1 MKIEVLCQKG
11 DATKIKGD
19 LLESLSKDLLKAQ
32 GYSVIEEIRFTGVEL
47 DLLCKHKVNQKEI
60 YVECK
65 AQKEKIGAPV
75 LRQLLGTVA
84 GYDYSEGW
92 LVSTSEFGKEAKGF
106 VEMWK
111 KKPIEQSSQLSFYT
125 PTLILESLLSASVI
139 CEVPQSKA
147 LSFIGDSELLGDWTL
162 IITPLGRFWSVYTLD
177 GGNPFGV
184 LFYNAVNGNHIQD
197 KKILDNIA
205 LLDSTLTT
213 YDLSVGY
220 GNKTVSKSPVVVNIP
235 SVVEVQIGDSWNDYR
250 PSRPQDFVGRSDTQK
265 EILSFLD
272 SANKKTSDTR
282 IFAITGNSGLGK
294 SSLIAKVR
302 DRARNKFYKNK
313 YFVYAVDIRGAKT
326 PSYISA
332 SLTECFK
339 RAQIAGFGDK
349 IDIQLTDPSTPLSS
363 TSIERYLASVEKKGQ
378 VICLIFDQFEE
389 LYSKPDLF
397 GVFEAAKD
405 LMLEV
410 SSYKG
415 NFVLGFAWKTDS
427 TTQQDHPA
435 YHMWHELADY
445 RKVHKLEVFD
455 NGEIAKAL
463 TTFEKE
469 VDYKIPIEIRH
480 QIAHSSQG
488 FPWLLKKLC
497 INLNENIKKGIGA
510 ESIQIDLDVS
520 SLFDNDLQLLTQ
532 PEHTC
537 LKLIAQKAP
546 ADWSEIIE
554 LSGVAVLN
562 SLVHKRLV
570 IKSGDRLNIYW
581 DIFKDYLMTGNVPII
596 PFNYIPTTEFISLSK
611 VFHVLNKAKYVTSE
625 YIGEVT
631 SLNEKTVWNIGAD
644 LVMFGLA
651 ERKNT
656 SFKCHRDL
664 DASNQES
671 MSQNVREKFAKHAFK
686 LAVYKKHAGKT
697 IEQNTI
703 YEVLKSC
710 LPKAKYSDKTWKVYG
725 NRLTNFLVYSGYF
738 VRAGHQI
745 VVQDLGVSVID
756 TNSSGRQG
764 KKRGVVFSANASPAS
779 VCEVLELIR
788 TTNKVAEINSLGY
801 RNSLAVVKR
810 FELVKVNKNEITLNM
825 QSINKYGGVNEAVWT
840 SAKNEPVIAS
850 CIDYMKHKTG
860 LSVMDV
866 GKFVSSEYN
875 LNWNEGSIKRN
886 GGGLRQWSHWIKEG
900 MDNSIIPTPRG
911 RSK

>member
-1 MKIEVLCQKG
+1 MKIEVLCNKE
-11 DATKIKGD
+11 DAPKVKGD
-19 LLESLSKDLLKAQ
+19 LLEHLSKDLLEAQ

-47 DLLCKHKVNQKEI
+47 DLLCKHKVSQKEI

-65 AQKEKIGAPV
+65 AQKDKIGAPV
-75 LRQLLGTVA
+75 LRQLLGTVM
-84 GYDYSEGW
+84 GYDHSEGW
-92 LVSTSEFGKEAKGF
+92 LISTSEFGKEAKGF

-111 KKPIEQSSQLSFYT
+111 KKPIEQSSKLSFYT
-125 PTLILESLLSASVI
+125 PSFIIESLLSASVI
-139 CEVPQSKA
+139 CKAPQEKA
-147 LSFIGDSELLGDWTL
+147 QDFIGNAEFLGNWSL
-162 IITPLGRFWSVYTLD
+162 VITPLGRFWSVYTLEA
-177 GGNPFGV
+177 GNPYGV
-184 LFYNAVNGNHIQD
+184 LFYNAENGRHIQD
-197 KKILDNIA
+197 RKTLDNIA
-205 LLDSTLTT
+205 LLDSTLTG
-213 YDLSVGY
+213 YNLSVGLDS
-220 GNKTVSKSPVVVNIP
+220 KLVPKVSAIDSIP

-250 PSRPQDFVGRSDTQK
+250 PSRPQDFVGRYDTQK
-265 EILSFLD
+265 EILSFLKN
-272 SANKKTSDTR
+272 ANEKSSDTR

-302 DRARNKFYKNK
+302 DRSRNKFYKNR

-326 PSYISA
+326 PAYITA

-339 RAQIAGFGDK
+339 RAQSAGFGDK

-363 TSIERYLASVEKKGQ
+363 ASIDRYLESVEKKGQ

-389 LYSKPDLF
+389 LYSKPELF

-445 RKVHKLEVFD
+445 RRVHKLDVFD
-455 NGEIAKAL
+455 NGEIAKSL

-520 SLFDNDLQLLTQ
+520 SLFNNDLQLLTQ

-581 DIFKDYLMTGNVPII
+581 DIFKDYLMTGNVPVI
-596 PFNYIPTTEFISLSK
+596 PFNYIPTSEFISLSK
-611 VFHVLNKAKYVTSE
+611 VFQVLNKAQYVTSE
-625 YIGEVT
+625 YIAEQT

-644 LVMFGLA
+644 LVMLGLA
-651 ERKNT
+651 DRKNT

-664 DASNQES
+664 NVDIPEIMNQKL
-671 MSQNVREKFAKHAFK
+671 REKFGNHAFK
-686 LAVYKKHAGKT
+686 LAMYKKYSGKT

-710 LPKAKYSDKTWKVYG
+710 LPKARYSEKTWTVYG

-738 VRAGHQI
+738 VRAGNNI
-745 VVQDLGVSVID
+745 VVQDLGVSVTD
-756 TNSSGRQG
+756 SGTSRKG
-764 KKRGVVFSANASPAS
+764 KRRGAVFPANASPAS
-779 VCEVLELIR
+779 ICEVLELIKKINSI
-788 TTNKVAEINSLGY
+788 TKINSLGY

-810 FELVKVNKNEITLNM
+810 FELVLVDKDEITLNT
-825 QSINKYGGVNEAVWT
+825 QSINKYGGINEAVWT

-850 CIDYMKHKTG
+850 CIDYMKYNPV
-860 LSVMDV
+860 LSVIEV
-866 GKFVSSEYN
+866 GRFVSSEYN
-875 LNWNEGSIKRN
+875 LNWTEGSKKRN
-886 GGGLRQWSHWIKEG
+886 GGGLRQWSHWVKEG
-900 MDNSIIPTPRG
+900 IDKSIIPPPTG

>member
-1 MKIEVLCQKG
+1 
-11 DATKIKGD
+11 
-19 LLESLSKDLLKAQ
+19 
-32 GYSVIEEIRFTGVEL
+32 
-47 DLLCKHKVNQKEI
+47 
-60 YVECK
+60 
-65 AQKEKIGAPV
+65 
-75 LRQLLGTVA
+75 
-84 GYDYSEGW
+84 
-92 LVSTSEFGKEAKGF
+92 
-106 VEMWK
+106 
-111 KKPIEQSSQLSFYT
+111 
-125 PTLILESLLSASVI
+125 
-139 CEVPQSKA
+139 
-147 LSFIGDSELLGDWTL
+147 
-162 IITPLGRFWSVYTLD
+162 
-177 GGNPFGV
+177 V